1 MPLDRLSPTRTV
13 QIVMVVF
20 PGFLLQDAAGPLQVF
35 SMADQEAQKSGQ
47 GPRYRLRT
55 VSSKGGLISS
65 ACGLAVQTDKLPR
78 PASIQGGTL
87 LVAGGDGTA
96 SAMQDKRLLRWLQ
109 ASASQV
115 ARCGS
120 ICTGAF
126 VLAQAGLL
134 DGRCAVTHW
143 QDAPLFQRLFPQVSM
158 QDDAIYVRDGHIY
171 TSAGVTTGID
181 LSLALVEADHTRA
194 LSLRVAKRMVVPFR
208 RAGGQRQ
215 FSSEL
220 LAQCEDDQALPS
232 RLTRWLKPRIR
243 QDIHVADMAHAM
255 NLSART
261 LHRQLVTQT
270 GQSPARLLSQLR
282 LEQACILL
290 EKGPTPLKRI
300 VQHTGFGNEYNLRR
314 CFKQQLGVTPGD
326 YQQRFCATRTRA

>member
-1 MPLDRLSPTRTV
+1 
-13 QIVMVVF
+13 MVVF

-55 VSSKGGLISS
+55 VSTTGGLITS

-78 PASIQGGTL
+78 PASIQGSTL

-96 SAMQDKRLLRWLQ
+96 SAMQDTRLIRWLQ
-109 ASASQV
+109 ASASQA

-134 DGRCAVTHW
+134 DGRRAVTHW

-158 QDDAIYVRDGHIY
+158 QDDAIYVRDGHFY

-181 LSLALVEADHTRA
+181 LSLTLVEADHDRA

-215 FSSEL
+215 FSAEL
-220 LAQCEDDQALPS
+220 LAQGQDEQALEA
-232 RLTRWLKPRIR
+232 RLTRWLQPRIK
-243 QDIHVADMAHAM
+243 QVLNVEDMAHAM
-255 NLSART
+255 SMSARS
-261 LHRQLVTQT
+261 LHRHLIAAT
-270 GQSPARLLSQLR
+270 GHSPARFLMRLR
-282 LEQACILL
+282 LERACQLM
-290 EKGPTPLKRI
+290 EAGKAPLK
-300 VQHTGFGNEYNLRR
+300 QLALQTGFGNEYNLRR
-314 CFKQQLGVTPGD
+314 SLQQQLGVSPGD
-326 YQQRFCATRTRA
+326 YLSRFGASRPRS